1 MLNRNTL
8 GPITV
13 CIDVVSAVVHIHLVP
28 LYLVSKQTW
37 ILNRRPLWLKCLRS
51 DDMTLSQPS
60 AVHRPWLTKCHLCFV
75 CGAGSLAGST
85 TDALRSES
93 STGSS
98 QLSPIPSPGMCCR
111 EVRPFMCRH
120 THTQAHTHTLNEGF
134 PNLFCF
140 LNPPP
145 KKENKP
151 HTHIHTH
158 TPMRNPLLWGWR
170 GLTVKKKRHFML
182 ALPRLATTAAPR
194 RSTNN
199 TYQISHN
206 IIIGYSFYTTFMAP
220 CPLYGPRPPLW
231 EPLD

>member
-13 CIDVVSAVVHIHLVP
+13 CRDVVSAVVHVHPVP

-111 EVRPFMCRH
+111 EVRPFMSRH
-120 THTQAHTHTLNEGF
+120 THTQAHTH
-134 PNLFCF
+134 
-140 LNPPP
+140 
-145 KKENKP
+145 
-151 HTHIHTH
+151 IHT
-158 TPMRNPLLWGWR
+158 
-170 GLTVKKKRHFML
+170 
-182 ALPRLATTAAPR
+182 R
-194 RSTNN
+194 RRDDTSRMVFFDTEHLRQQFKFEISTNFN
-199 TYQISHN
+199 SLEM
-206 IIIGYSFYTTFMAP
+206 IGKHLGAKAAKESCTLK
-220 CPLYGPRPPLW
+220 CRGV
-231 EPLD
+231 